1 MKFVNRQFGELE
13 FDEKHVLEFPEGIIG
28 FGEFRRFLIVDDEDT
43 QPFRWL
49 VSLEDADLSFAM
61 IEPGLVVSGYEP
73 THFKDDD
80 VTVFLFVALREPVEG
95 STLNLRSPLVI
106 DNSLRSGRQVILDD
120 ETLTMKYPLFT
131 RSAELVE

>member
-13 FDEKHVLEFPEGIIG
+13 FDEKHVLEFPGGVIG

-73 THFKDDD
+73 TYFKNED
-80 VTVFLFVALREPVEG
+80 VTVFLFVALKEPVEG

-106 DNSLRSGRQVILDD
+106 DNHSRVGRQVILDD
-120 ETLTMKYPLFT
+120 ETLMMKYPLFT